1 MGEGSK
7 KDGSLARFMKRAFV
21 VYSALSISNSP
32 LEGNFINTFRVKNVM
47 AEPVLAKKPPEEAAA
62 DFFVLITRVMKVP
75 DEAESSKQQARAIL
89 EQWGSDKKFQEEF
102 NKTVLKQVGRALEG
116 NEKAFEIILLTL
128 EIAGE
133 HEALFKSME
142 KELRDFSKNE
152 IRKEGGKH
160 YELYMEFRRS
170 PFYVE
175 NEQGKF
181 NLGDLL
187 KYAIIS
193 DSASQV
199 VDKIAEG
206 NLSAAKKLY
215 DENKD
220 NETFV
225 KALAWQTF
233 LLVDDIVANGRRE
246 RIEQVTYLFGLQEEG
261 ETALQDE
268 FTKIFEKH
276 KTKTDEYEGDYYKL
290 YSGYVE
296 YVTGREV
303 EPTLVNFLETIC
315 DVHEATKEGK
325 SHLYPI
331 SLTSSVFKLSKL
343 KPTKYMPPKEIKYLA
358 TIPKYEVEQA
368 ITLVEKRTEDIR
380 DVIKDLKD
388 DIESYVTDEDAK
400 KRLYSKI
407 EAWEAQLKEWEDLV
421 AQAKK
426 IQKQKT
432 FSKNDAKLLEKL
444 VWEVS
449 DHEVKYFIEYEL
461 LTLQE
466 VREIKLLSMS
476 FVNALMTGSTQSY
489 AEFQQRY
496 TALTTLQTTAPA
508 KYYFALDFIGAFL
521 ENVSP
526 EAYSIVKVPEPME
539 AISEVY
545 MAEEEGAKQ
554 LEALKLIYGNAF
566 VDYVVYN
573 KDTFEDILLTPEEDR
588 EKFISQNYADTYA
601 DAELLYRVPDNILI
615 FIEEVY
621 MAVDEGDAA
630 VLAKLRV
637 DYGNDFVDLISNNM
651 DSFGD
656 VLLDPDA
663 TVFTLTEHG
672 EILEGLKKAYLP
684 IAQEGI
690 KAVDLEITLRNAM
703 NFRHSMELAL
713 SETDPQMAKK
723 KVAQAFAEYQ
733 KDFGN
738 NIGVLKLFYDVD
750 GLMGAEPGT
759 VKDVGEIESLFMN
772 TIIPAAFGFKQ
783 QKEYPV
789 SFGYD
794 VISLYYANRALNEIT
809 SLNKFSLEQTEVQG
823 IVLKGLQMLLDRDA
837 YLIPSYY
844 ENVVKPMAAV
854 VDNPETFVKG
864 LATFNGI
871 LSTRYNPELTQLG
884 YLTSKTR
891 SDFKTIFTLFG
902 QAVDSGYLKEL
913 MTHFELQE
921 EVMMGEIPGEKKFAD
936 STALFMP
943 TQPESTKPLDNW
955 FSQGMTLNLPLDLS
969 HEPEIPSIAYL
980 PTGDIKIDS
989 DAQDVHLKMDVQLG
1003 SQIGKVP
1010 GAAMPKDTQIRPL
1023 SESRLAMF
1031 IRKIFGEIPISYSS
1045 DLILTYGDVGL
1056 FGSGGTIYD
1065 EDTGTVTNQYA
1076 VGGAGEVHEKFAEG
1090 GLAEYVV
1097 LGSQITTKEEQVE
1110 TEEGETATVSKVAK
1124 ATTHLT
1130 ETLSGG
1136 GVGPLG
1142 SITQT
1147 FAYKG
1152 EKGGQHSVKGT
1163 LDWLMGLSTPEE
1175 VEAFELVYEGKTVVG
1190 FPWDYKWGELS
1201 SEEVEAQ
1208 NPEAHAKIVKELEVL
1223 NTAREKEMAKDEE
1236 KKAKLQPIFGPFME
1250 GHSLLTYV
1258 PEAVYETEGG
1268 EKSIKG
1274 KFYYV
1279 SKEGDAIQLQL
1290 SDEDENLLMNYL
1302 FGSGETEHV
1311 LAALRKYDIGT
1322 WTADG
1327 EWENWGGA
1335 FGFTIDPIAVFQ
1347 MEDAIRQV
1355 GYDYAI
1361 NEEGE
1366 PEFRADLKK
1375 LEAVGVASVPIAVA
1389 INNAFENGTVAFI
1402 TRASVPT
1409 KTEVS
1414 EEGIPKTE
1422 FQGKAGV
1429 YTLEAII
1436 NRVEPMSKG
1445 KKHDWELRITGGYP
1459 FTIGSVFKSKKI
1471 EGKKE
1476 KTWYAKAGTASYFL
1490 WSSMLQQEQEATAV
1504 AEYVTNILAELYH
1517 MEENKAKQTGWMIGG
1532 SVMLAGLD
1540 ETRADIEDMGKM
1552 YKDLFSDYKEMA
1564 KWDNT
1569 FFTIIGAYYSA
1580 KFRLFGGVQKMP
1592 AYMLDAF
1599 TLVDESLAEMSQNP
1613 NYADRISKDLS
1624 NKLDALSNS
1633 TYWKGIMGL
1642 AWNPGTMEISLLG
1655 KADVMEPV
1663 GYGYTAVGGV
1673 LHVGSKKG
1681 IKPYGEAI
1689 ATSYWFTQEATYM
1702 DIYGVLGAENI
1713 EFKPNDTFSFDLEED
1728 VETPAQIKKALN
1740 DKVEEVMIG
1749 MFTKYY
1755 LLSPELAK
1763 LRAENFEFVFAPNI
1777 SAESETGLTH
1787 YYLLI
1792 DTGEG
1797 KGYIGNEKDKEK
1809 WVEQGF
1815 QIYQDVMVLTAEDEV
1830 VEFETASLK
1839 ESSWF
1844 SRMKLIGGP
1853 SIQLEPKAGTKETIK
1868 GWTAGLLADIYSS
1881 YKFDLLMGTYMA
1893 KREFEEETTEGLT
1906 EEEWTQFKLVFSG
1919 AWDKLNWEEIGD
1931 QVYGYI
1937 FFDYTNKEVHIVPP
1951 SEAEEKFQIMR
1962 ATGGTGWSWAF
1973 FDGVLGETK
1982 KLDIYVEVG
1991 GQKLM
1996 SQEQVVEL
2004 MGEYTPPAPIPGGG
2018 MTPGGFQGLE
2028 EKFAAV
2034 GKPDT
2039 DFIFRVAVSYSWEIS
2054 KTGPETWFTI
2064 QGVGYHGWWPI
2075 GQPLNVTQPWT
2086 LKSQGDM
2093 YDLQRFGTTPWG
2105 FMLYLSIQK

>member
-1 MGEGSK
+1 MGEDSK
-7 KDGSLARFMKRAFV
+7 KDGRLAKFMKKAFI
-21 VYSALSISNSP
+21 VYSALAISNSP
-32 LEGNFINTFRVKNVM
+32 LEGNFINAFRVKNVM
-47 AEPVLAKKPPEEAAA
+47 AEPVLVKKSPKEAAA
-62 DFFVLITRVMKVP
+62 DFFVLITRIMKVP
-75 DEAESSKQQARAIL
+75 GEAEANKQQASALL
-89 EQWGSDKKFQEEF
+89 EQWGTDKKFQEEF
-102 NKTVLKQVGRALEG
+102 NDTVLKQVGRVLEG
-116 NEKAFEIILLTL
+116 NEKAFEIISLVI
-128 EIAGE
+128 EISGE

-142 KELRDFSKNE
+142 KELKEFSKKE

-160 YELYMEFRRS
+160 YDLYLEFRRS

-175 NEQGKF
+175 VEGGKF

-187 KYAIIS
+187 NYALIS
-193 DSASQV
+193 DHASRV

-206 NLSAAKKLY
+206 DLNTAKEIY

-220 NETFV
+220 NQIFI

-233 LLVDDIVANGRRE
+233 LVVDDIVANGRRDK
-246 RIEQVTYLFGLQEEG
+246 IEHISYLFGLQEEG
-261 ETALQDE
+261 ETFLQDE

-276 KTKTDEYEGDYYKL
+276 KTKTEEYEGDYYKL

-296 YVTGREV
+296 YVTERSI
-303 EPTLVNFLETIC
+303 EPSLINFLETIC
-315 DVHEATKEGK
+315 DVHEATKQGK

-343 KPTKYMPPKEIKYLA
+343 KPTKYMPPKEIKYFA
-358 TIPKYEVEQA
+358 TIPKYELEQA

-388 DIESYVTDEDAK
+388 DIESYVTDEEAK
-400 KRLYSKI
+400 ERLYSKI

-421 AQAKK
+421 AKAKK
-426 IQKQKT
+426 IKKQKT
-432 FSKNDAKLLEKL
+432 FSKSDQKLLEKL

-449 DHEVKYFIEYEL
+449 DYEVKYFMEYEL

-489 AEFQQRY
+489 NEFQQRY
-496 TALTTLQTTAPA
+496 EVLTTLQATAPA

-526 EAYSIVKVPEPME
+526 EAYGVVKVPEPIE
-539 AISEVY
+539 AITEVY
-545 MAEEEGAKQ
+545 MAEEEGAKE

-588 EKFISQNYADTYA
+588 EKLISENYADTYA
-601 DAELLYRVPDNILI
+601 EAELLYRVPDNILI

-621 MAVDEGDAA
+621 MAVDEGDEA

-656 VLLDPDA
+656 ILLDPDS
-663 TVFTLTEHG
+663 TVFTLTEHP
-672 EILEGLKKAYLP
+672 EILAGLKKAYLP

-713 SETDPQMAKK
+713 SETDSQMAKK
-723 KVAQAFAEYQ
+723 KVAQAFAEYK

-750 GLMGAEPGT
+750 GLFNEKPGT
-759 VKDVGEIESLFMN
+759 VKDVGEVETLFMG
-772 TIIPAAFGFKQ
+772 TIIPAAFGFKE

-789 SFGYD
+789 SFGHD
-794 VISLYYANRALNEIT
+794 VLSLYYANRALNEIT
-809 SLNKFSLEQTEVQG
+809 SLNKFSLQQEAVQG

-844 ENVVKPMAAV
+844 ENVIKPMAAV
-854 VDNPETFVKG
+854 VDDPETFVNG

-902 QAVDSGYLKEL
+902 EAVDSGYLKEL

-921 EVMMGEIPGEKKFAD
+921 EVMLGEIPGEKDFAD
-936 STALFMP
+936 SISLFMP
-943 TQPESTKPLDNW
+943 TQPESTKPMHKW
-955 FSQGMTLNLPLDLS
+955 FSPGMLLNAPLDIGP
-969 HEPEIPSIAYL
+969 EPEIPETAYL
-980 PTGDIKIDS
+980 PTGEVKIDS
-989 DAQDVHLKMDVQLG
+989 DAKGTHQKIDVQLKG
-1003 SQIGKVP
+1003 QVGKVP
-1010 GAAMPKDTQIRPL
+1010 GVAMPKDTQIRPL
-1023 SESRLAMF
+1023 AESRLAMF
-1031 IRKIFGEIPISYSS
+1031 IRKIFGEIPISYSN

-1056 FGSGGTIYD
+1056 FGKGGTIYD
-1065 EDTGTVTNQYA
+1065 EDTGTVTQQYA

-1097 LGSQITTKEEQVE
+1097 LGSQITTKEEEIE
-1110 TEEGETATVSKVAK
+1110 TAEGETVKVSKVEK
-1124 ATTHLT
+1124 ATTQVT
-1130 ETLSGG
+1130 ETVVGG

-1147 FAYKG
+1147 FTYKG

-1175 VEAFELVYEGKTVVG
+1175 VEAFEFDYNGKAVVG
-1190 FPWDYKWGELS
+1190 FPWDYKWGDLS
-1201 SEEVEAQ
+1201 AEEVEAQ
-1208 NPEAHAKIVKELEVL
+1208 NPEAHEKIVKELEIL
-1223 NTAREKEMAKDEE
+1223 NTAREKEMAKDEK
-1236 KKAKLQPIFGPFME
+1236 KKAKLQPFFGPFME
-1250 GHSLLTYV
+1250 GHSILTYV

-1268 EKSIKG
+1268 EKKIKG
-1274 KFYYV
+1274 KIYYV
-1279 SKEGDAIQLQL
+1279 SKEGDAVQLQV
-1290 SDEDENLLMNYL
+1290 SEEDENLLMNYL

-1311 LAALRKYDIGT
+1311 LGALRKYDMGT

-1335 FGFTIDPIAVFQ
+1335 LGFTVDPAAVFM

-1355 GYDYAI
+1355 GYDYVI

-1366 PEFRADLKK
+1366 PEYRADLKK
-1375 LEAVGVASVPIAVA
+1375 LEAIGVASVPLAIA

-1409 KTEVS
+1409 KTEET

-1445 KKHDWELRITGGYP
+1445 TKHDWELRVTAGYP
-1459 FTIGSVFKSKKI
+1459 FTIGSVFKSKEI

-1490 WSSMLQQEQEATAV
+1490 WSSLLQQENEANAV
-1504 AEYVTNILAELYH
+1504 AEYVTNVLAELYH

-1532 SVMLAGLD
+1532 SVMLAGID
-1540 ETRADIEDMGKM
+1540 ETRADIEDMGEM
-1552 YKDLFSDYKEMA
+1552 YKDLFSDYKDIA

-1569 FFTIIGAYYSA
+1569 FFTIISAYYSA

-1592 AYMLDAF
+1592 GYMLDAF
-1599 TLVDESLAEMSQNP
+1599 SMVDESLAEMSQNP
-1613 NYADRISKDLS
+1613 GYADRISGDLS
-1624 NKLDALSNS
+1624 QKLDALSKS
-1633 TYWKGIMGL
+1633 TYWKGVVGM

-1655 KADVMEPV
+1655 KADVMEPIS
-1663 GYGYTAVGGV
+1663 YGYTAVGGS

-1681 IKPYGEAI
+1681 IQPYGEAI
-1689 ATSYWFTQEATYM
+1689 ATSYWFTQEATYL
-1702 DIYGVLGAENI
+1702 DIFGVLGAENI
-1713 EFKPNDTFSFDLEED
+1713 EFAPNDTFTFDLEQD
-1728 VETPAQIKKALN
+1728 VETAANLKKALN
-1740 DKVEEVMIG
+1740 KQVEEVMVG

-1763 LRAENFEFVFAPNI
+1763 LRAEEFEFVFAPNM
-1777 SAESETGLTH
+1777 SAESEKGLTH

-1815 QIYQDVMVLTAEDEV
+1815 QVYQDVMVITAEDEV

-1844 SRMKLIGGP
+1844 SRLKLIAGP
-1853 SIQLEPKAGTKETIK
+1853 SIQLEPKVGKKETVK

-1881 YKFDLLMGTYMA
+1881 YKFDLLMGTFAA
-1893 KREFEEETTEGLT
+1893 KREFEEETTAGFT
-1906 EEEWTQFKLVFSG
+1906 EEEWTQFKLVFSA
-1919 AWDKLNWEEIGD
+1919 AWDKLDWEEIGD

-1951 SEAEEKFQIMR
+1951 NEAPEKFEIMR
-1962 ATGGTGWSWAF
+1962 ATGGTGWTWAF

-1982 KLDIYVEVG
+1982 KLDIYIEAG
-1991 GQKLM
+1991 GQKLTGK
-1996 SQEQVVEL
+1996 EEVVGVL
-2004 MGEYTPPAPIPGGG
+2004 GEYTPPAPLPGGE
-2018 MTPGGFQGLE
+2018 MAPGGFAGLDS
-2028 EKFAAV
+2028 V
-2034 GKPDT
+2034 VKPDT
-2039 DFIFRVAVSYSWEIS
+2039 DFIFRLAVSYSWELS
-2054 KTGPETWFTI
+2054 NTGPETWFTI
-2064 QGVGYHGWWPI
+2064 QGVAYHGWWPI
-2075 GQPLNVTQPWT
+2075 GQPVNITQPWT